1 MYESLMEVLLNGGP
15 MALFAAYLV
24 WSKNKQ
30 DEKLESLQEK
40 WLGSLN
46 EFEHK
51 AASARESSELRF
63 QEREDKMRE
72 RWLDVVQKVEAERD
86 EVQKMLDADMKLLY
100 ESNAELKEHVEKIGN
115 NVMAGLQEMRDHY
128 KEIQLEKRLKA
139 ERSR

>member
-139 ERSR
+139 ERGR

>member
-115 NVMAGLQEMRDHY
+115 NVMAGLQEKRDHY
-128 KEIQLEKRLKA
+128 KEKQLEKRLKA
-139 ERSR
+139 ERGR

>member
-1 MYESLMEVLLNGGP
+1 
-15 MALFAAYLV
+15 LFAAYLV

-46 EFEHK
+46 KFEHK

-139 ERSR
+139 ERGR

>member
-63 QEREDKMRE
+63 QERGDKMRE

-128 KEIQLEKRLKA
+128 KEIQLEKRVKA